1 MNKTY
6 KMLFRY
12 LLIMLALLSTLTLSA
27 QLTRTIDGSSNNLLN
42 QDWGSAGAELGTITS
57 NGFSDGMNAPGGTT
71 RPNPRIISNTLFAQT
86 ELLNDPLNLSDFVWV
101 FGQFLDHDLTA
112 VSNSPVETANIPVN
126 FADVHFNPG
135 NAHDNVM
142 IRMNR
147 SMPHPGSGSSVNN
160 PRKFT
165 NDITS
170 WVDGSNVYGSD
181 QERADYLRSFTGG
194 KLKVSNGNLLP
205 YNTDTN
211 EADGQHDSTAPHM
224 ENENPFNS
232 LLFVAGD
239 GRANEQPLLAGFHT
253 LFVREHN
260 RLCDELAIANPTWN
274 DEELY
279 QHARRMVAGFLQSIT
294 YNEWL
299 PTIGV
304 HLPPYEGYS
313 HLIYPNATNVFSA
326 AAFRLGHT
334 LLNSNLQLMEDDG
347 THLGSVTLAQA
358 FFNPGMVA
366 ENGVEPFFKGM
377 AQQVEQNMDGKVVD
391 DVRNFLFGPPQL
403 GLGGLDLAAININR
417 GRERGLADF
426 NTIRTD
432 LGLAPYTDFSQICSD
447 QAVVTTLAGLY
458 DNVNDIDPWVGMLIE
473 DHMADALFGETVMA
487 VMVQQFQVL
496 RDGDRFYYEN
506 DPGLSNN
513 ERNIIANTTFR
524 DIIMRNT
531 DLTFMQSNVFEAM
544 PHDSICVANSSALP
558 VFGDIQTFTGIPV
571 EGATIELINSTESVL
586 GSATSDQ
593 SGNYALGDN
602 ATCNDYLVSPSF
614 EGNDIREGL
623 DSWDLVLTIRH
634 ILRINDF
641 DTAYKTIA
649 ADINRNGDVTIGDV
663 IELQRVLLY
672 YENDFPTNNS
682 WRFVDASIDFPDPYN
697 PFTETITDHAFV
709 KLSEYNNE
717 TQFIA
722 LKVGDVS
729 GDADPNNLLA
739 GDTRTE
745 EALTFTVEDQEFKA
759 GETYTINF
767 TTEDLKNL
775 VGYQYT
781 LNYDPAMLKFVDVHT
796 GALENLTKNNFVVLE
811 DEGVINTNW
820 FSASAVTKDEA
831 IAPYSIS
838 FQAKQNGSL
847 KDVLSINSRYTKAI
861 AYQENEIAMDVS
873 LNFQVADQLIPANT
887 LELYQNKPN
896 PFMGATNIGFNLP
909 KSMQATLEFYDL
921 TGRKL
926 FQTSQDFE
934 KGYQEISVS
943 RTDLNASGV
952 IYYQLQTEEG
962 TLTRKMILN

>member
-6 KMLFRY
+6 KMLFRP
-12 LLIMLALLSTLTLSA
+12 LLIIFALLSTLHLNA

-42 QDWGSAGAELGTITS
+42 QDWGSAGAELGTISS
-57 NGFSDGMNAPGGTT
+57 NGFANGIDMPGGTT

-86 ELLNDPLNLSDFVWV
+86 DLLNDPLNLSDFVWV
-101 FGQFLDHDLTA
+101 FGQFLDHDMTA
-112 VSNSPVETANIPVN
+112 VSNSPVETANIPVD
-126 FADVHFNPG
+126 FHDVHFNPG
-135 NAHDNVM
+135 NMHDDVM

-147 SMPHPGSGSSVNN
+147 SMPHTGSGTSINN

-194 KLKVSNGNLLP
+194 KLKVSAGNLLP
-205 YNTDTN
+205 YNTDTH
-211 EADGQHDSTAPHM
+211 EADGQPDTEAPHM

-239 GRANEQPLLAGFHT
+239 ARANEQPLLAGFHT

-260 RLCDELAIANPTWN
+260 RLCDELALVNPTWN
-274 DEELY
+274 DEQLY
-279 QHARRMVAGFLQSIT
+279 QHARRKVGGYLQSIT

-299 PTIGV
+299 PTIGI
-304 HLPPYEGYS
+304 HLPAYQGYS

-334 LLNSNLQLMEDDG
+334 LLNSNLQMMEDDG
-347 THLGSVTLAQA
+347 TSLGSVTLADA
-358 FFNPGMVA
+358 FFNPAMITGNGM
-366 ENGVEPFFKGM
+366 ELFFKGM

-417 GRERGLADF
+417 GRERGLPDF

-432 LGLAPYTDFSQICSD
+432 LGLTPYTEFSQICSD
-447 QAVVTTLAGLY
+447 QTVITVLAGLY

-473 DHMADALFGETVMA
+473 DHMSNALFGETVMA
-487 VMVQQFQVL
+487 VMVQQFQAL

-506 DPGLSNN
+506 DPGLSNS
-513 ERNIIANTTFR
+513 ERNEIANTTFR

-531 DLTFMQSNVFEAM
+531 DLTFMQSNVFKAM
-544 PHDSICVANSSALP
+544 PHDSICVASASTLP
-558 VFGDIQTFTGIPV
+558 MFGDIHTFTGLPV
-571 EGATIELINSTESVL
+571 EGVTLELTNNAESTL
-586 GSATSDQ
+586 GTVTSDQ
-593 SGNYALGDN
+593 SGSYTLDDN
-602 ATCNDYLVSPSF
+602 ATCNDYFLTPSF
-614 EGNDIREGL
+614 EGNNIREGL
-623 DSWDLVLTIRH
+623 DSWDLVLMIRH

-641 DTAYKTIA
+641 DNAYKTIA
-649 ADINRNGDVTIGDV
+649 ADINKNGEVRISDV

-672 YENDFPTNNS
+672 YENEFPNNTS
-682 WRFVDASIDFPDPYN
+682 WRFVDASIDFADPYDPFVN
-697 PFTETITDHAFV
+697 PILDYAFV

-717 TQFIA
+717 NQFVA

-729 GDADPNNLLA
+729 GDADPSNLQA
-739 GDTRTE
+739 GDTRTDE
-745 EALTFTVEDQEFKA
+745 KLTFTVKDEALKT
-759 GETYTINF
+759 GETYTVDF
-767 TTEDLKNL
+767 TTADLKNL

-781 LNYDPAMLKFVDVHT
+781 LNYDPAILEFIEVNT
-796 GALENLTKNNFVVLE
+796 GTLENLTDNNFVVLKE
-811 DEGVINTNW
+811 EGAINTNW
-820 FSASAVTKDEA
+820 FSATAVTIEEA
-831 IAPYSIS
+831 IAPYSVT
-838 FQAKQNGSL
+838 FRAKQNGSL

-861 AYQENEIAMDVS
+861 AYQENETAMEVN
-873 LNFQVADQLIPANT
+873 LNFQVAEQLIPANT
-887 LELYQNKPN
+887 FALYQNQPN
-896 PFMGATNIGFNLP
+896 PFIGETQIGFNLP
-909 KSMQATLEFYDL
+909 KAMSATLEFYDV

-926 FQTSQDFE
+926 FQTSQNFE
-934 KGYQEISVS
+934 KGYQEIPVS
-943 RTDLNASGV
+943 RAELNASGV